1 MRNLTE
7 YIDYFRVVAQ
17 NHKLIK
23 HSTQTKRFVR
33 VNLFELDNSLSVSMN
48 YPLLAL
54 EKPYFQS
61 GGDSRANMRWNKVGA
76 LLIMDKVGDK
86 GNFDAQHLA
95 ENKCVEIAMDIAAKM
110 EKDARLYVNANKDF
124 FLSGLDHDSFTIEV
138 LPAPLHGF
146 LYGCRLSFRWND
158 PAPRF
163 DISKW
168 DNETD
173 YSI

>member
-1 MRNLTE
+1 MKNLTE
-7 YIDYFRVVAQ
+7 YINYFRAVAE

-23 HSTQTKRFVR
+23 HSAQTKRFVR
-33 VNLFELDNSLSVSMN
+33 VNIFELDNSLSVTMN
-48 YPLLAL
+48 YPLIAL

-86 GNFDAQHLA
+86 ANFDAQHLA
-95 ENKCVEIAMDIAAKM
+95 ENKCVDIAQDIVAKM
-110 EKDARLYVNANKDF
+110 EKDARLYNAGQKDF
-124 FLSGLDHDSFTIEV
+124 VLPGLDHDSFTIEV
-138 LPAPLHGF
+138 IPAPLHGM

-163 DISKW
+163 DIAKW